1 MHKNEK
7 DIVKEVETESFEE
20 KKRTMYRLAKF
31 GTLDRL
37 GRLYIEYSMGN
48 WRRLEWLD
56 ALDRLIRWSR

>member
-7 DIVKEVETESFEE
+7 DIVKEVEIESFEE
-20 KKRTMYRLAKF
+20 KKRTMYRLARF

-48 WRRLEWLD
+48 
-56 ALDRLIRWSR
+56 

>member
-7 DIVKEVETESFEE
+7 DIVKEVEIESFESFEE

-48 WRRLEWLD
+48 
-56 ALDRLIRWSR
+56 